1 MPGAHFYCYIVADRT
16 PALEQQALRLE
27 LEKTPDGQGFFG
39 YKKHYKAYVEFISYT
54 KLVTDAKQ
62 RNLVFFEKLGLP
74 SILKSE
80 PMTAQPSEEPAI
92 PSSGFFQFG
101 ELSDEI
107 R

>member
-62 RNLVFFEKLGLP
+62 RNLVFF
-74 SILKSE
+74 LKSE